1 MTTIPVRDR
10 RGFRD
15 GLRLARDA
23 ARRLVRRRDLLLV
36 VILLA
41 AAGSISTTLLMNAGR
56 QHRSVGESSAS
67 RRTGVSAFIERWQ
80 EPYVEQ
86 EVAGIIWLP
95 ASAYVA
101 PLKSVTDLSRL
112 PFVAWL
118 RQTGSSSDDYPW
130 WYATYAISLILGL
143 GVWVLLYVGLLGW
156 IRDSDKPV
164 RLSAWPGYWRRHCP
178 GVVLV
183 TLLAIAVGWAPS
195 RVVLGKVS
203 GDSVAQQLA
212 MGVWLVFYIPFFLAP
227 FVIVGRNLGASDA
240 IVEGWRLLR
249 DNWAALLVLFVIYRV
264 GYEVLSVFGALS
276 PWEASAGVMRTP
288 AIAAGVAWDCAYS
301 VGFGV
306 LGLWQA
312 CAFMEIAK
320 GREVVPVSE

>member
-1 MTTIPVRDR
+1 VTTIPVRDR

-36 VILLA
+36 VIVLA
-41 AAGSISTTLLMNAGR
+41 AAGSISTTLVINAGGGND
-56 QHRSVGESSAS
+56 SIADSSAG
-67 RRTGVSAFIERWQ
+67 RRTGVSVFVYRWQ
-80 EPYVEQ
+80 QAYVGQ
-86 EVAGIIWLP
+86 ELEGIVWRP

-101 PLKSVTDLSRL
+101 PLKSLTDL
-112 PFVAWL
+112 V
-118 RQTGSSSDDYPW
+118 PW
-130 WYATYAISLILGL
+130 WRWIGRSSNGYGWWFAISLVLAWV
-143 GVWVLLYVGLLGW
+143 VWLLLYVGLLGW
-156 IRDSDKPV
+156 IRDSDKPI
-164 RLSAWPGYWRRHCP
+164 RLLAWPGYWRRHLP

-183 TLLAIAVGWAPS
+183 TLLAIAVGWASTWAILRAVS
-195 RVVLGKVS
+195 R
-203 GDSVAQQLA
+203 DSIAWQLA
-212 MGVWLVFYIPFFLAP
+212 IGLSLVVYTPFFLAP
-227 FVIVGRNLGASDA
+227 FVVVGRKLGASDA

-249 DNWAALLVLFVIYRV
+249 DNWAALLALFVIYRV
-264 GYEVLSVFGALS
+264 GYELLSVFTALT
-276 PWEASAGVMRTP
+276 PWEASAGVMQTP

-306 LGLWQA
+306 LGLWLA